1 MQNLLILTHAC
12 QRPETARL
20 ATPATPATR
29 ATRATQIKSVG
40 FPALVTQ
47 NDVLDLLQMSQKCD
61 PSCASLLSHNLTD
74 ISQATH
80 RACPDL
86 TLACI

>member
-12 QRPETARL
+12 QRPETATL

-47 NDVLDLLQMSQKCD
+47 NDVVDLLQMSQKCD
-61 PSCASLLSHNLTD
+61 PSCSVITLTD